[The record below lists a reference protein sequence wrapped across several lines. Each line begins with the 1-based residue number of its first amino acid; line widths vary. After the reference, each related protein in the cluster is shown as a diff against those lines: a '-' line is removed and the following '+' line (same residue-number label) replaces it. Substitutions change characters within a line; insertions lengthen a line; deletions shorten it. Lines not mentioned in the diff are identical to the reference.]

1 MRLTLVFALA
11 VFVQAGLP
19 MASNAAAPTWQW
31 RDAQGNIQF
40 SDRPPPQGIPDK
52 DILKRP
58 PGARAPVRLVS
69 TDAASAP
76 AVDASAPSAPAM
88 SAEERKAREAEAKR
102 LKAEETERKAV
113 EASNAKIK
121 AENCKASQAYLRDL
135 QSGQRIA
142 RTNDKGEREFLD
154 DAQRNA
160 EVAKARALVAS
171 DCR

>member
-1 MRLTLVFALA
+1 MRLPFVVVLA
-11 VFVQAGLP
+11 VLLQAGL
-19 MASNAAAPTWQW
+19 ASPLHAAPAWQW

-40 SDRPPPQGIPDK
+40 SDRPPPPNVPDK

-58 PGARAPVRLVS
+58 PGAKAPVRLVS
-69 TDAASAP
+69 TEAASGPVAP
-76 AVDASAPSAPAM
+76 APAASEPGL
-88 SAEERKAREAEAKR
+88 SAEERKARDAEAKR
-102 LKAEETERKAV
+102 IKAEEAERKAV

-154 DAQRNA
+154 DQQRNA
-160 EVAKARALVAS
+160 ELAKARALVAT